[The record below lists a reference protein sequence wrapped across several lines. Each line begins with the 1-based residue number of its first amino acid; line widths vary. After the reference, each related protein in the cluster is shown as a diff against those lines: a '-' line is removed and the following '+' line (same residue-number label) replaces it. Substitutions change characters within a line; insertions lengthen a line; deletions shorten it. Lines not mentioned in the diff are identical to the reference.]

1 MSVLNRKLFNR
12 GGKVSSRGVGITS
25 GLAAP
30 VRGYKIGGG
39 VVNPEVLEANRN
51 TSIPEAGL
59 ADKVQSNIDMLR
71 STGLFPERQ
80 AFDTRAAL
88 TPYIMDV
95 SSRLLSGT
103 SPTGNLGEIVGQA
116 LQGGNP
122 LLAQALQEKRAFEAQ
137 DPDAE
142 LNKLALELAL
152 KDDPTAN
159 ITGEKI
165 TTVVRDGKPIQ
176 LLSYFKDGIYTEKI
190 IGDAEI
196 SEASAVKGIPRDIF
210 DTLTDEQKQE
220 ILIPSTESAVKGIP
234 RDIFDGLEKEQR
246 EAILGLIDN
255 PDITSANIIE
265 VQQNGKTVKKLTYF
279 NNGVYQE
286 KVIGDV
292 ADEPVNVKGVPKDIY
307 DGLNDE
313 QKERLLGI
321 DVAPETIKGIPRD
334 FFDGL
339 SEKNQNIILGLGGTG
354 ITDVNISDILGA
366 DGKTPEKV
374 LTYFEDGTFKQ
385 IPLGQAVPAKDGSTE
400 AERAIDAL
408 KDLTGQNKSDYQ
420 DIITQYGPLPSGD
433 TSETFTD
440 ADTDLIF
447 QKAKNNLAK
456 IKTTETKE
464 ILSAEDL
471 SNLALNEEI
480 VKEVI
485 IPKVQK
491 IEKEADI
498 GVANK
503 AIANGVQTAVQG
515 FTPGAF
521 VTPRMSIARFVDLLN
536 PENLTEGQIQA
547 LAKFRVG
554 DPVSADIL
562 SILSSQL
569 TLSKAE
575 GGALPG
581 NLNQKEFQELKNA
594 GLPLF
599 TTKEGMLVVSDLLT
613 READIRIKAKEMQ
626 GDLIGQQ
633 KRGEETFTIT
643 MPNGEARTF
652 NNFYSAL
659 DEIEDFVIRELPKV
673 YSGSEM
679 MGTDDLTNRI
689 NGLGRYD
696 KDSLDLSGGNII
708 NPINGKKINAKT
720 AEETGQLTFS
730 HWGDADNPNPLH
742 RNKAVYLFNTG
753 EVWTGNEPQFN
764 KEIHQIGKPITAYW
778 VKAN

>member
-1 MSVLNRKLFNR
+1 MSVLNRKLFNK
-12 GGKVSSRGVGITS
+12 GGRVSSRGVGITS

-30 VRGYKIGGG
+30 VRGYKIGGR

-137 DPDAE
+137 DPDAD

-176 LLSYFKDGIYTEKI
+176 LLSYFKDGIYTEKV
-190 IGDAEI
+190 IGDAVPTAE
-196 SEASAVKGIPRDIF
+196 SAVKGIPRDIF
-210 DTLTDEQKQE
+210 DTLPKEDKD
-220 ILIPSTESAVKGIP
+220 AV
-234 RDIFDGLEKEQR
+234 
-246 EAILGLIDN
+246 LGLIDN
-255 PDITSANIIE
+255 PEITSANIIE
-265 VQQNGKTVKKLTYF
+265 VVKDGKPVKKLTYF
-279 NNGVYQE
+279 NDGVYTE
-286 KVIGDV
+286 KIIGAV
-292 ADEPVNVKGVPKDIY
+292 AEEPVNIKGVPQEIY
-307 DGLNDE
+307 DGLNDD

-321 DVAPETIKGIPRD
+321 DVAPETIKGIPRE

-374 LTYFEDGTFKQ
+374 LTYFEDGVFKQ
-385 IPLGQAVPAKDGSTE
+385 IDLGKAVPAKDGSTE

-420 DIITQYGPLPSGD
+420 DIINQYGPLPSGD

-562 SILSSQL
+562 NILSSQL

-659 DEIEDFVIRELPKV
+659 DEIEDFVIKELPKV

-764 KEIHQIGKPITAYW
+764 KEIHKIGKPITAYW

>member
-51 TSIPEAGL
+51 TSIPVAGL
-59 ADKVQSNIDMLR
+59 ADKVQSNIDMLK

-80 AFDTRAAL
+80 PFDTKAAL
-88 TPYIMDV
+88 IPYIMDV

-103 SPTGNLGEIVGQA
+103 SPTGNLGEIAGQA

-137 DPDAE
+137 DPDAN

-165 TTVVRDGKPIQ
+165 TTVVRDNKPIQ
-176 LLSYFKDGIYTEKI
+176 LLSYFKDGIYTEKV
-190 IGDAEI
+190 IGDAVPTAE
-196 SEASAVKGIPRDIF
+196 SAVKGIPRDIF
-210 DTLTDEQKQE
+210 DTLPKEDKD
-220 ILIPSTESAVKGIP
+220 AV
-234 RDIFDGLEKEQR
+234 
-246 EAILGLIDN
+246 LGLIDN
-255 PDITSANIIE
+255 PEITSANIIE
-265 VQQNGKTVKKLTYF
+265 VTENGKTVKKLTYF
-279 NNGVYQE
+279 NDGVYTE
-286 KVIGDV
+286 KIIGAV
-292 ADEPVNVKGVPKDIY
+292 AEEPVNIKGVPQEIY
-307 DGLNDE
+307 DGLNND

-321 DVAPETIKGIPRD
+321 NVAPETIKGIPKN

-354 ITDVNISDILGA
+354 ITDVNISDILGG

-374 LTYFEDGTFKQ
+374 LTYFEDGVFKQ
-385 IPLGQAVPAKDGSTE
+385 IDLGKAVPAKDGSTE
-400 AERAIDAL
+400 AERAIDSL
-408 KDLTGQNKSDYQ
+408 KDLTGKNKSDYQ

-433 TSETFTD
+433 TSEIFTE

-447 QKAKNNLAK
+447 QTAKNNLAR
-456 IKTTETKE
+456 IKTTEQKE
-464 ILSAEDL
+464 ILTAADL

-480 VKEVI
+480 IKEVI
-485 IPKVQK
+485 IPDIQK
-491 IEKEADI
+491 IEKEADTAT
-498 GVANK
+498 ANK
-503 AIANGVQTAVQG
+503 AIANGVRTAVEG

-521 VTPRMSIARFVDLLN
+521 VQPRMSIARFVDLIN
-536 PENLTEGQIQA
+536 PENLTESQIQT
-547 LAKFRVG
+547 LAKLRVG

-562 SILSSQL
+562 NILSSQL

-599 TTKEGMLVVSDLLT
+599 TTKEGMLVVADLLT
-613 READIRIKAKEMQ
+613 READVRIKAKEMQ

-643 MPNGEARTF
+643 MPNGEAQTF

-659 DEIEDFVIRELPKV
+659 NEIENFVIRELPKV
-673 YSGSEM
+673 YAGSEM
-679 MGTDDLTNRI
+679 MGTDDLTDRI

-730 HWGDADNPNPLH
+730 HWGDADNPNALH

-753 EVWTGNEPQFN
+753 EVWTGNEPQFDE
-764 KEIHQIGKPITAYW
+764 KIHKIGKPITAYW
-778 VKAN
+778 VKAD

>member
-30 VRGYKIGGG
+30 VRGYKIGGR
-39 VVNPEVLEANRN
+39 VVNPEVLEANKN

-176 LLSYFKDGIYTEKI
+176 LLSYFKDGIYTEKV
-190 IGDAEI
+190 IGDAVPTAE
-196 SEASAVKGIPRDIF
+196 SAVKGIPRDIF
-210 DTLTDEQKQE
+210 DTLPKDDKD
-220 ILIPSTESAVKGIP
+220 AV
-234 RDIFDGLEKEQR
+234 
-246 EAILGLIDN
+246 LGLIDN
-255 PDITSANIIE
+255 PEITSANIIE
-265 VQQNGKTVKKLTYF
+265 VVKDGKPVKKLTYF
-279 NNGVYQE
+279 NDGVYTE
-286 KVIGDV
+286 KIIGAV
-292 ADEPVNVKGVPKDIY
+292 AEEPVNVKGVPKDIY
-307 DGLNDE
+307 DGLDE
-313 QKERLLGI
+313 DQKERLLGI
-321 DVAPETIKGIPRD
+321 NVAPETIKGIPRD

-339 SEKNQNIILGLGGTG
+339 SKKNQDIILGLGGTG

-385 IPLGQAVPAKDGSTE
+385 IPLGKAVPAKDNTTE

-408 KDLTGQNKSDYQ
+408 KDLTGKNKSDYQ

-433 TSETFTD
+433 TSETFTN

-485 IPKVQK
+485 IPKVKK

-562 SILSSQL
+562 NILSSQL

-659 DEIEDFVIRELPKV
+659 DEIEDFVIKELPKV

>member
-80 AFDTRAAL
+80 PFDTKAAL
-88 TPYIMDV
+88 IPYIMDV

-103 SPTGNLGEIVGQA
+103 SPTGDLGEIAGQA

-176 LLSYFKDGIYTEKI
+176 LLSYFKDGIYTEKV
-190 IGDAEI
+190 IGDAVPTAE
-196 SEASAVKGIPRDIF
+196 SAVKGIPRDIF
-210 DTLTDEQKQE
+210 DTLPKEDKD
-220 ILIPSTESAVKGIP
+220 AV
-234 RDIFDGLEKEQR
+234 
-246 EAILGLIDN
+246 LGLIDN
-255 PDITSANIIE
+255 PEITSANIIE
-265 VQQNGKTVKKLTYF
+265 VVKDGKPVKKLTYF
-279 NNGVYQE
+279 NDGVYTE
-286 KVIGDV
+286 KIIGAV
-292 ADEPVNVKGVPKDIY
+292 AEEPVNIKGVPQEIY
-307 DGLNDE
+307 DGLNDD

-321 DVAPETIKGIPRD
+321 DVAPETIKGIPRE

-374 LTYFEDGTFKQ
+374 LTYFEDGVFKQ
-385 IPLGQAVPAKDGSTE
+385 IDLGKAVPAKDGSTE

-420 DIITQYGPLPSGD
+420 DIINQYGPLPSGD

-515 FTPGAF
+515 FQPGAF

-659 DEIEDFVIRELPKV
+659 DEIEDFVIKELPKV

>member
-30 VRGYKIGGG
+30 VRGYKIGGR
-39 VVNPEVLEANRN
+39 VVNPEVLEANKN

-176 LLSYFKDGIYTEKI
+176 LLSYFKDGIYTEKV
-190 IGDAEI
+190 IGDAVPTAE
-196 SEASAVKGIPRDIF
+196 SAVKGIPRDIF
-210 DTLTDEQKQE
+210 DTLPKDDKD
-220 ILIPSTESAVKGIP
+220 AV
-234 RDIFDGLEKEQR
+234 
-246 EAILGLIDN
+246 LGLIDN
-255 PDITSANIIE
+255 PEITSANIIE
-265 VQQNGKTVKKLTYF
+265 VVKDGKPVKKLTYF
-279 NNGVYQE
+279 NDGVYTE
-286 KVIGDV
+286 KIIGAV
-292 ADEPVNVKGVPKDIY
+292 AEEPVNVKGVPKDIY
-307 DGLNDE
+307 DGLDE
-313 QKERLLGI
+313 DQKERLLGI
-321 DVAPETIKGIPRD
+321 NVAPETIKGIPRD

-339 SEKNQNIILGLGGTG
+339 SKKNQDIILGLGGTG

-385 IPLGQAVPAKDGSTE
+385 IPLGKAVPAKDNTTE

-471 SNLALNEEI
+471 ANLALSEEI
-480 VKEVI
+480 IKEII
-485 IPKVQK
+485 IPDLQK
-491 IEKEADI
+491 IEQEADTAT
-498 GVANK
+498 ANK
-503 AIANGVQTAVQG
+503 AIANGVRTAVEG

-521 VTPRMSIARFVDLLN
+521 VQPRMSIAKFVDLIN
-536 PENLTEGQIQA
+536 PENLSEGQIQA
-547 LAKFRVG
+547 LAKLRVG

-599 TTKEGMLVVSDLLT
+599 TTKEGMLVVADLLT
-613 READIRIKAKEMQ
+613 READVRIKAKEMQ
-626 GDLIGQQ
+626 ADLIDQQ
-633 KRGEETFTIT
+633 KRGEETLTIT

-659 DEIEDFVIRELPKV
+659 NEIENFVIRELPKV
-673 YSGSEM
+673 YAGSEM
-679 MGTDDLTNRI
+679 MGTDDLTDRI

-696 KDSLDLSGGNII
+696 KDSLDLAGGTII

-753 EVWTGNEPQFN
+753 EVWTGNEPQFDE
-764 KEIHQIGKPITAYW
+764 KIHKIGKPITAYW
-778 VKAN
+778 VKAD

>member
-1 MSVLNRKLFNR
+1 M
-12 GGKVSSRGVGITS
+12 
-25 GLAAP
+25 
-30 VRGYKIGGG
+30 
-39 VVNPEVLEANRN
+39 
-51 TSIPEAGL
+51 
-59 ADKVQSNIDMLR
+59 
-71 STGLFPERQ
+71 
-80 AFDTRAAL
+80 
-88 TPYIMDV
+88 
-95 SSRLLSGT
+95 
-103 SPTGNLGEIVGQA
+103 
-116 LQGGNP
+116 
-122 LLAQALQEKRAFEAQ
+122 
-137 DPDAE
+137 
-142 LNKLALELAL
+142 
-152 KDDPTAN
+152 
-159 ITGEKI
+159 
-165 TTVVRDGKPIQ
+165 
-176 LLSYFKDGIYTEKI
+176 
-190 IGDAEI
+190 
-196 SEASAVKGIPRDIF
+196 
-210 DTLTDEQKQE
+210 
-220 ILIPSTESAVKGIP
+220 
-234 RDIFDGLEKEQR
+234 
-246 EAILGLIDN
+246 
-255 PDITSANIIE
+255 
-265 VQQNGKTVKKLTYF
+265 
-279 NNGVYQE
+279 
-286 KVIGDV
+286 
-292 ADEPVNVKGVPKDIY
+292 
-307 DGLNDE
+307 
-313 QKERLLGI
+313 
-321 DVAPETIKGIPRD
+321 
-334 FFDGL
+334 
-339 SEKNQNIILGLGGTG
+339 
-354 ITDVNISDILGA
+354 
-366 DGKTPEKV
+366 
-374 LTYFEDGTFKQ
+374 
-385 IPLGQAVPAKDGSTE
+385 
-400 AERAIDAL
+400 
-408 KDLTGQNKSDYQ
+408 
-420 DIITQYGPLPSGD
+420 
-433 TSETFTD
+433 
-440 ADTDLIF
+440 
-447 QKAKNNLAK
+447 
-456 IKTTETKE
+456 
-464 ILSAEDL
+464 
-471 SNLALNEEI
+471 
-480 VKEVI
+480 
-485 IPKVQK
+485 
-491 IEKEADI
+491 
-498 GVANK
+498 
-503 AIANGVQTAVQG
+503 QG
-515 FTPGAF
+515 FQPGAF

-659 DEIEDFVIRELPKV
+659 DEIEDFVIKELPKV

>member
-1 MSVLNRKLFNR
+1 MSVLNRKLFNK
-12 GGKVSSRGVGITS
+12 GGRVSSRGVGITS

-80 AFDTRAAL
+80 PFDTKAAL
-88 TPYIMDV
+88 IPYIMDV

-103 SPTGNLGEIVGQA
+103 SPTGDLGEIAGQA

-176 LLSYFKDGIYTEKI
+176 LLSYFKDGIYTEKV
-190 IGDAEI
+190 IGDAVPTAE
-196 SEASAVKGIPRDIF
+196 SAVKGIPRDIF
-210 DTLTDEQKQE
+210 DTLPKEDKD
-220 ILIPSTESAVKGIP
+220 AV
-234 RDIFDGLEKEQR
+234 
-246 EAILGLIDN
+246 LGLIDN
-255 PDITSANIIE
+255 PEITSANIIE
-265 VQQNGKTVKKLTYF
+265 VVKDGKPVKKLTYF
-279 NNGVYQE
+279 NDGVYTE
-286 KVIGDV
+286 KIIGAV
-292 ADEPVNVKGVPKDIY
+292 AEEPVNIKGVPQEIY
-307 DGLNDE
+307 DGLNDD

-321 DVAPETIKGIPRD
+321 DVAPETIKGIPRE

-374 LTYFEDGTFKQ
+374 LTYFEDGVFKQ
-385 IPLGQAVPAKDGSTE
+385 IDLGKAVPAKDGSTE

-420 DIITQYGPLPSGD
+420 DIINQYGPLPSGD

-515 FTPGAF
+515 FQPGAF

-536 PENLTEGQIQA
+536 PETLTEGQIQA

-562 SILSSQL
+562 NILSSQL

-659 DEIEDFVIRELPKV
+659 DEIEDFVIKELPKV

>member
-1 MSVLNRKLFNR
+1 MSVLNRKLFNK
-12 GGKVSSRGVGITS
+12 GGRVSSRGVGITS

-30 VRGYKIGGG
+30 VRGYKIGGR

-80 AFDTRAAL
+80 PFDTKAAL
-88 TPYIMDV
+88 IPYIMDV

-103 SPTGNLGEIVGQA
+103 SPTGDLGEIAGQA

-176 LLSYFKDGIYTEKI
+176 LLSYFKDGIYTEKV
-190 IGDAEI
+190 IGDAVPTAE
-196 SEASAVKGIPRDIF
+196 SAVKGIPRDIF
-210 DTLTDEQKQE
+210 DTLPKEDKD
-220 ILIPSTESAVKGIP
+220 AV
-234 RDIFDGLEKEQR
+234 
-246 EAILGLIDN
+246 LGLIDN
-255 PDITSANIIE
+255 PEITSANIIE
-265 VQQNGKTVKKLTYF
+265 VVKDGKPVKKLTYF
-279 NNGVYQE
+279 NDGVYTE
-286 KVIGDV
+286 KIIGAV
-292 ADEPVNVKGVPKDIY
+292 AEEPVNIKGVPQEIY
-307 DGLNDE
+307 DGLNDD

-321 DVAPETIKGIPRD
+321 DVAPETIKGIPRE

-374 LTYFEDGTFKQ
+374 LTYFEDGVFKQ
-385 IPLGQAVPAKDGSTE
+385 IDLGKAVPAKDGSTE

-420 DIITQYGPLPSGD
+420 DIINQYGPLPSGD

-515 FTPGAF
+515 FQPGAF

-659 DEIEDFVIRELPKV
+659 DEIEDFVIKELPKV

>member
-25 GLAAP
+25 GLTAP
-30 VRGYKIGGG
+30 VRGYKIGGN
-39 VVNPEVLEANRN
+39 VVNQEVLEANRN
-51 TSIPEAGL
+51 TSIPETGL
-59 ADKVQSNIDMLR
+59 ADKVQSNIDMLK

-95 SSRLLSGT
+95 SSRLLGGT

-137 DPDAE
+137 DPDAN

-165 TTVVRDGKPIQ
+165 TTVVRDNKPIQ
-176 LLSYFKDGIYTEKI
+176 LLSYFKDGIYTEKV
-190 IGDAEI
+190 IGDAVPT
-196 SEASAVKGIPRDIF
+196 A
-210 DTLTDEQKQE
+210 
-220 ILIPSTESAVKGIP
+220 ESAVKGIP
-234 RDIFDGLEKEQR
+234 RDIFDGLEKEDKD
-246 EAILGLIDN
+246 AVLGLIDN
-255 PDITSANIIE
+255 PDITSANIVE
-265 VQQNGKTVKKLTYF
+265 VTENGKTVKKLTYF
-279 NNGVYQE
+279 DDGKYKE
-286 KVIGDV
+286 KVIGGV
-292 ADEPVNVKGVPKDIY
+292 AEEPVNIKGVPQDIY
-307 DGLNDE
+307 EGLNED

-321 DVAPETIKGIPRD
+321 DVAPETIKGLPRD

-339 SEKNQNIILGLGGTG
+339 SEKNQNIVLGLGGTG
-354 ITDVNISDILGA
+354 ITDVNISDILGT

-374 LTYFEDGTFKQ
+374 LTYFEDGAFKQ
-385 IPLGQAVPAKDGSTE
+385 IPLGKAVPAKDNTTE
-400 AERAIDAL
+400 AERAIDSL
-408 KDLTGQNKSDYQ
+408 KDLTGKNKSDYQ
-420 DIITQYGPLPSGD
+420 DIITQYGPLPSGA

-440 ADTDLIF
+440 ADIDLIF
-447 QKAKNNLAK
+447 QTAKNNLAK
-456 IKTTETKE
+456 IKTTEQKE

-471 SNLALNEEI
+471 SNLSLNEEI

-515 FTPGAF
+515 FTPGSF

-659 DEIEDFVIRELPKV
+659 DEIEDFVIKELPKV

-689 NGLGRYD
+689 NGLGRYN

>member
-176 LLSYFKDGIYTEKI
+176 LLSYFKDGIYTEKV
-190 IGDAEI
+190 IGDAVPTAE
-196 SEASAVKGIPRDIF
+196 SAVKGIPRDIF
-210 DTLTDEQKQE
+210 DTLPKEDKD
-220 ILIPSTESAVKGIP
+220 AV
-234 RDIFDGLEKEQR
+234 
-246 EAILGLIDN
+246 LGLIDN
-255 PDITSANIIE
+255 PEITSANIIE
-265 VQQNGKTVKKLTYF
+265 VVKDGKPVKKLTYF
-279 NNGVYQE
+279 NDGVYTE
-286 KVIGDV
+286 KIIGAV
-292 ADEPVNVKGVPKDIY
+292 AEEPVTIKGVSKEIY
-307 DGLNDE
+307 DGLSDD

-321 DVAPETIKGIPRD
+321 DVAPETIKGIPKD

-374 LTYFEDGTFKQ
+374 LTYFEDGVFKQ
-385 IPLGQAVPAKDGSTE
+385 IDLGKAVPAKDGSTE

-408 KDLTGQNKSDYQ
+408 KDLTGKNKSDYQ

-447 QKAKNNLAK
+447 QTAKNNLAR

-562 SILSSQL
+562 NILSSQL

-659 DEIEDFVIRELPKV
+659 DEIEDFVIKELPKV

-730 HWGDADNPNPLH
+730 HWGDANNPNPLH

>member
-176 LLSYFKDGIYTEKI
+176 LLSYFKDGIYTEKV
-190 IGDAEI
+190 IGDAVPTAE
-196 SEASAVKGIPRDIF
+196 SAVKGIPRDIF
-210 DTLTDEQKQE
+210 DTLPKEDKD
-220 ILIPSTESAVKGIP
+220 AV
-234 RDIFDGLEKEQR
+234 
-246 EAILGLIDN
+246 LGLIDN
-255 PDITSANIIE
+255 PEITSANIIE
-265 VQQNGKTVKKLTYF
+265 VVKDGKPVKKLTYF
-279 NNGVYQE
+279 NDGVYTE
-286 KVIGDV
+286 KIIGAV
-292 ADEPVNVKGVPKDIY
+292 AEEPVNIKGVPQEIY
-307 DGLNDE
+307 DGLNDD

-321 DVAPETIKGIPRD
+321 DVAPETIKGIPRE

-374 LTYFEDGTFKQ
+374 LTYFEDGVFKQ
-385 IPLGQAVPAKDGSTE
+385 IDLGKAVPAKDGSTE

-420 DIITQYGPLPSGD
+420 DIINQYGPLPSGD

-515 FTPGAF
+515 FQPGAF

-659 DEIEDFVIRELPKV
+659 DEIEDFVIKELPKV

>member
-1 MSVLNRKLFNR
+1 
-12 GGKVSSRGVGITS
+12 
-25 GLAAP
+25 
-30 VRGYKIGGG
+30 
-39 VVNPEVLEANRN
+39 
-51 TSIPEAGL
+51 
-59 ADKVQSNIDMLR
+59 
-71 STGLFPERQ
+71 
-80 AFDTRAAL
+80 
-88 TPYIMDV
+88 
-95 SSRLLSGT
+95 
-103 SPTGNLGEIVGQA
+103 
-116 LQGGNP
+116 
-122 LLAQALQEKRAFEAQ
+122 
-137 DPDAE
+137 
-142 LNKLALELAL
+142 
-152 KDDPTAN
+152 
-159 ITGEKI
+159 
-165 TTVVRDGKPIQ
+165 
-176 LLSYFKDGIYTEKI
+176 
-190 IGDAEI
+190 
-196 SEASAVKGIPRDIF
+196 
-210 DTLTDEQKQE
+210 
-220 ILIPSTESAVKGIP
+220 
-234 RDIFDGLEKEQR
+234 
-246 EAILGLIDN
+246 
-255 PDITSANIIE
+255 
-265 VQQNGKTVKKLTYF
+265 
-279 NNGVYQE
+279 
-286 KVIGDV
+286 
-292 ADEPVNVKGVPKDIY
+292 
-307 DGLNDE
+307 
-313 QKERLLGI
+313 
-321 DVAPETIKGIPRD
+321 
-334 FFDGL
+334 
-339 SEKNQNIILGLGGTG
+339 
-354 ITDVNISDILGA
+354 
-366 DGKTPEKV
+366 
-374 LTYFEDGTFKQ
+374 
-385 IPLGQAVPAKDGSTE
+385 
-400 AERAIDAL
+400 
-408 KDLTGQNKSDYQ
+408 
-420 DIITQYGPLPSGD
+420 
-433 TSETFTD
+433 
-440 ADTDLIF
+440 
-447 QKAKNNLAK
+447 
-456 IKTTETKE
+456 
-464 ILSAEDL
+464 
-471 SNLALNEEI
+471 
-480 VKEVI
+480 VI

-515 FTPGAF
+515 FKPGAF

-536 PENLTEGQIQA
+536 PENLTEGQIRA

-599 TTKEGMLVVSDLLT
+599 TTKEGMLVVADLLT

-730 HWGDADNPNPLH
+730 HWGDADNPNALH

-753 EVWTGNEPQFN
+753 EVWTGNESQFN